1 MRSPEAGTASWLT
14 SDIVALPSTM
24 VVWCSCVIVD
34 TGEAAAVMDTS
45 ASDVFRTTP
54 NAADIPESAA
64 FTQASLT
71 LSGQAAELLAL
82 GEAEALAEPE
92 EVVVAEGAG
101 RASPPSAL
109 VEPDEQPA
117 SIVAVAVA
125 ARIMVARGFSHR
137 ETPRQGWRQLRR
149 RTMRAR
155 RGAGSDGDV
164 PRWGAGRLGMRAHQS
179 DGRAEHR
186 RTVGRRANG
195 ER

>member
-1 MRSPEAGTASWLT
+1 
-14 SDIVALPSTM
+14 M

-82 GEAEALAEPE
+82 GEVEALAEPE
-92 EVVVAEGAG
+92 EVVVAEGLAEP
-101 RASPPSAL
+101 APPSAL

-125 ARIMVARGFSHR
+125 VAARIMAAGILRIGKLQDR
-137 ETPRQGWRQLRR
+137 GWRQLRR

-155 RGAGSDGDV
+155 RGAGADGGCAPGV
-164 PRWGAGRLGMRAHQS
+164 VLGRLG
-179 DGRAEHR
+179 G
-186 RTVGRRANG
+186 
-195 ER
+195 